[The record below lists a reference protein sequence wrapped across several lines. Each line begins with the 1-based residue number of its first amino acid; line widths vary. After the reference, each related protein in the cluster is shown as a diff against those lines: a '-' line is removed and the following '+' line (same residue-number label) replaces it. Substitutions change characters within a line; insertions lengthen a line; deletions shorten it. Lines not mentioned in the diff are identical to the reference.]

1 MDEKRVSKSAK
12 EVSNE
17 QQRVKI
23 SFVEPKKT
31 QPVKKVEE
39 PKKIVK
45 KQKPKPIKKK
55 IEKPKKIVKK
65 IEPKKKIVKEEVKPE
80 PKKVEEQKVVQNIVQ
95 QKTIAAKALKKNKTV
110 DAKTI
115 EKMQLNY
122 FATVSEIIN
131 KNKSYPKRAVL
142 RHMQDDVK
150 VQFMI
155 SPMGELISFDILEG
169 LKIFHKSAR
178 LAIEKSFPIQPPRG
192 ILKTNTTVSLILS
205 YRLN

>member
-1 MDEKRVSKSAK
+1 MDEKKVSKSAK
-12 EVSNE
+12 EVSND

-31 QPVKKVEE
+31 KPVKKVEE

-45 KQKPKPIKKK
+45 KPKPIKKK

-65 IEPKKKIVKEEVKPE
+65 IEPQKKIVKKEVKPE

-95 QKTIAAKALKKNKTV
+95 QKPTAAKALKKDKTV

-131 KNKSYPKRAVL
+131 KNKSYPRRAVL

-192 ILKTNTTVSLILS
+192 ILKTNTKVSLILS